1 MNVKSENYMD
11 DDDDDDLLTLIE
23 DLIYLFISFDYS
35 PQSKKKKCLAI
46 TYTATMC
53 HCIYICNF

>member
-35 PQSKKKKCLAI
+35 PQSKKKKNA
-46 TYTATMC
+46 
-53 HCIYICNF
+53 